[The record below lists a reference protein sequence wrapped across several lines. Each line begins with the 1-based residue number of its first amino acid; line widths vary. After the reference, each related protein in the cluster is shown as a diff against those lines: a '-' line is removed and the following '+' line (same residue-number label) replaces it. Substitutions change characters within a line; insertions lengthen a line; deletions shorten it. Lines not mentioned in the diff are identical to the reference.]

1 VLGGLGDRDYLRICR
16 LVRARSGIELGP
28 AKRQLCQTRLLR
40 RLRALGLAS
49 FAAYLALLDDDDS
62 PEHGELINAITTN
75 VTSFYREPHHFELL
89 GTLLRAASQPRI
101 RVWSAGCSTG
111 EEPWSM
117 AITVREVLGD
127 CAGLDVKILATDI
140 DTHVL
145 ERASAGV
152 YTDEQLAPI
161 SRALRLK
168 YFGRS
173 GRASDELRALVTFK
187 QLNLF
192 EPWPMRGPFDV
203 IACRNVIIY
212 FDTDSKAKLVQRYH
226 ELLAPGGHLL
236 LGHSES
242 LAIGG
247 SGFELVGRTAYRKA
261 RA

>member
-1 VLGGLGDRDYLRICR
+1 
-16 LVRARSGIELGP
+16 P

-127 CAGLDVKILATDI
+127 
-140 DTHVL
+140 
-145 ERASAGV
+145 
-152 YTDEQLAPI
+152 
-161 SRALRLK
+161 
-168 YFGRS
+168 
-173 GRASDELRALVTFK
+173 
-187 QLNLF
+187 
-192 EPWPMRGPFDV
+192 
-203 IACRNVIIY
+203 
-212 FDTDSKAKLVQRYH
+212 
-226 ELLAPGGHLL
+226 
-236 LGHSES
+236 
-242 LAIGG
+242 
-247 SGFELVGRTAYRKA
+247 
-261 RA
+261 